1 MEKQQKTSY
10 QKLISYQKAKQ
21 LVLMIYRLTNSY
33 PKEEFYCLVPQIRR
47 AAISVVANIVANI
60 VEGYIKEKPKEYSRF
75 LTILIGSLTE
85 LEVLIDISLELK
97 YIGKDDFNEVSN
109 LIVENKKLLYGSRKR
124 AREKI

>member
-47 AAISVVANIVANI
+47 AAISVVANIV
-60 VEGYIKEKPKEYSRF
+60 EGYIKEKPKEYSRF
-75 LTILIGSLTE
+75 LTISIGSLTE

-109 LIVENKKLLYGSRKR
+109 LIVENKKLLYRSRKR

>member
-21 LVLMIYRLTNSY
+21 LVLMIYRLINSY

-47 AAISVVANIVANI
+47 AAISVVANIV
-60 VEGYIKEKPKEYSRF
+60 EGYIKEKPKEYSRF
-75 LTILIGSLTE
+75 LTISIGSLTE

>member
-47 AAISVVANIVANI
+47 AAISVVANIV
-60 VEGYIKEKPKEYSRF
+60 EGYIKEKPKEYSRF
-75 LTILIGSLTE
+75 LTISIGSLTE

-97 YIGKDDFNEVSN
+97 YIGKDDFKKVSN

>member
-47 AAISVVANIVANI
+47 AAISVVANIV
-60 VEGYIKEKPKEYSRF
+60 EGYIKEKPKEYSRF
-75 LTILIGSLTE
+75 LTISIGSLTE

-97 YIGKDDFNEVSN
+97 IH
-109 LIVENKKLLYGSRKR
+109 RKR
-124 AREKI
+124 MILTRYQI

>member
-1 MEKQQKTSY
+1 MEKQQKTSC

-47 AAISVVANIVANI
+47 AAISVVANIV
-60 VEGYIKEKPKEYSRF
+60 EGYIKEKPKEYSRF
-75 LTILIGSLTE
+75 LTISIGSLTE

>member
-1 MEKQQKTSY
+1 MEKQQKTSC

-47 AAISVVANIVANI
+47 SAISVVANI

-75 LTILIGSLTE
+75 LTISIGSLTE

>member
-47 AAISVVANIVANI
+47 AAISVVANIV
-60 VEGYIKEKPKEYSRF
+60 EGYIKEKPKEYSRF
-75 LTILIGSLTE
+75 LTISIGSLTE

>member
-21 LVLMIYRLTNSY
+21 LVLMIYRLTNFY

-47 AAISVVANIVANI
+47 AAISVVANIV
-60 VEGYIKEKPKEYSRF
+60 EGYIKEKPKEYSRF
-75 LTILIGSLTE
+75 LTISIGSLTE

-124 AREKI
+124 TREKI

>member
-1 MEKQQKTSY
+1 MEKQQKTSC

-47 AAISVVANIVANI
+47 AAISVVANIV
-60 VEGYIKEKPKEYSRF
+60 EGYIKEKPKEYSRF
-75 LTILIGSLTE
+75 LTISIGSLTE

-97 YIGKDDFNEVSN
+97 HIGKDDFNEVSN

>member
-21 LVLMIYRLTNSY
+21 LVLMIYRLTNFY
-33 PKEEFYCLVPQIRR
+33 PKEEFYCLVPQRRR
-47 AAISVVANIVANI
+47 AAISVVANI

-75 LTILIGSLTE
+75 LTISIGSLTE

>member
-10 QKLISYQKAKQ
+10 QKLIPYQKAKQ

-47 AAISVVANIVANI
+47 AAISVVANIV
-60 VEGYIKEKPKEYSRF
+60 EGYIKEKPKEYSRL
-75 LTILIGSLTE
+75 LTISIDSLTE

>member
-21 LVLMIYRLTNSY
+21 LVLMIYRLTNFY

-47 AAISVVANIVANI
+47 AAISVVANIV
-60 VEGYIKEKPKEYSRF
+60 EGYIKEKPKEYSRF
-75 LTILIGSLTE
+75 LTISIGSLTE

>member
-21 LVLMIYRLTNSY
+21 LVLMIYRLINSY

-47 AAISVVANIVANI
+47 AAISVVANIV
-60 VEGYIKEKPKEYSRF
+60 EGYIKEKPKEYSRF
-75 LTILIGSLTE
+75 LTISIGSLTE
-85 LEVLIDISLELK
+85 LEVLIDISLKLK